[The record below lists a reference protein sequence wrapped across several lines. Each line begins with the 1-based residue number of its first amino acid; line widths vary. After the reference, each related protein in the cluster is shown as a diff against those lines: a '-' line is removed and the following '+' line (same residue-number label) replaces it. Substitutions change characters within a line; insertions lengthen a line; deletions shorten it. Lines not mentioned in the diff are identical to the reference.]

1 MLIQKPHPQD
11 YPNFYASYIDLIKDD
26 SVIKV
31 LENQSTAF
39 QAFVKNLQAEKEDYR
54 YAEGKWSVKEVIGH
68 VLEVE
73 RIMTYRALAISRA
86 DQQSLPGMDEN
97 SYMVHSNYADQRLA
111 DLAEEFLHLRKAN
124 IYLFKSFSQE
134 MLDRKGIANG
144 NPITVAALIYIVAG
158 HLDHHVRIL
167 RDRYLVGL

>member
-1 MLIQKPHPQD
+1 MILQKPQPQD
-11 YPNFYASYIDLIKDD
+11 YPQFYTTYIDRVGDD
-26 SVIKV
+26 VTKV
-31 LENQSTAF
+31 LENQNTTFHAF
-39 QAFVKNLQAEKEDYR
+39 IKNIPAGKEDYR

-73 RIMTYRALAISRA
+73 RIMAYRALAISRA

-97 SYMVHSNYADQRLA
+97 SYMVNSNYDDQRLA

-134 MLDRKGIANG
+134 MLNRKGIANG

-158 HLDHHVRIL
+158 HLAHHVQVL
-167 RDRYLVGL
+167 NDRYLAAV